1 MNDSRLELDSHANMP
16 VVGKYAYILLF
27 TGQTADINT
36 YNPRYEPIQIRIVDA
51 AVQYTCPYSGM
62 IYICI
67 MKNRSSNTPLYH
79 EGGGDGD

>member
-36 YNPRYEPIQIRIVDA
+36 YNPQYEHMQNHIVDA
-51 AVQYTCPYSGM
+51 TVQCICPMREAGTKIKIRLKS
-62 IYICI
+62 
-67 MKNRSSNTPLYH
+67 T
-79 EGGGDGD
+79 